1 MYYILALLLLGV
13 LIMAHEA
20 GHFLAARACGI
31 GVQEFAMGMGPL
43 LLKKKSK
50 KGTQFSL
57 RLFPI
62 GGYCQFYGEDEDLP
76 DPRAF
81 NRQAVWKRAVTV
93 ASGPLMNFIVAFLV
107 IVLYMSAVG
116 LLAVVPNVAQVEPNA
131 QQAGLMP
138 GDELIAVNGEAVT
151 DTQMIALAIDESAG
165 ESVTLTVQRDGEQME
180 IAVTPFY
187 DEELVRAVY
196 AMQTPVVSAVG
207 HETDFSLVDF
217 VADARAAT
225 PTAAGELVAYD
236 YYALCEKVADC
247 TQGMKRGV
255 KRVFERRVART
266 GMACAALERRITG
279 FSNEREKRVRN
290 LVARARLA
298 TEKRVASAESA
309 VERLAGKLDA
319 LSPLKVLARGYFNVQ
334 AAGSTVTSV
343 RSLKRGDTVTARGKD
358 GSFEATVTEVYP
370 SENNQ

>member
-13 LIMAHEA
+13 LILAHEA

-43 LLKKKSK
+43 LLKKTSK

-81 NRQAVWKRAVTV
+81 NRQPVWKRAITV

-116 LLAVVPNVAQVEPNA
+116 LLAVVPKVAQVEPNA

-151 DTQMIALAIDESAG
+151 DTQLIAMAIDESAG
-165 ESVTLTVQRDGEQME
+165 ADVTLTVLRDGEQME

-187 DEELVRAVY
+187 DEELGRYRAGFTFAQERVHVPLLQSIPFSVSYNVESVRLIASTLKNLVFKGEGVNEVTGPVGTVY
-196 AMQTPVVSAVG
+196 VIQEVTQTGGLDVYLELIALISVNLGVVNLLPIPGLDGSRLLFLLVEAIRRRPVKREMEGAIHAAGFILLMGLMIVLTYKDIMS
-207 HETDFSLVDF
+207 FF
-217 VADARAAT
+217 VA
-225 PTAAGELVAYD
+225 G
-236 YYALCEKVADC
+236 
-247 TQGMKRGV
+247 
-255 KRVFERRVART
+255 
-266 GMACAALERRITG
+266 
-279 FSNEREKRVRN
+279 
-290 LVARARLA
+290 
-298 TEKRVASAESA
+298 
-309 VERLAGKLDA
+309 
-319 LSPLKVLARGYFNVQ
+319 
-334 AAGSTVTSV
+334 
-343 RSLKRGDTVTARGKD
+343 
-358 GSFEATVTEVYP
+358 
-370 SENNQ
+370 

>member
-13 LIMAHEA
+13 LILAHEA

-43 LLKKKSK
+43 LLKKTSK

-81 NRQAVWKRAVTV
+81 NRQPVWKRVVTV

-165 ESVTLTVQRDGEQME
+165 ESVTLTVLRDGEQIE

-187 DEELVRAVY
+187 DEELGRYRAGFTFAQDRVHVPLLQSIPFSVSYNVESVRLIAS
-196 AMQTPVVSAVG
+196 TLKTSC
-207 HETDFSLVDF
+207 SR
-217 VADARAAT
+217 ARAS
-225 PTAAGELVAYD
+225 
-236 YYALCEKVADC
+236 
-247 TQGMKRGV
+247 MR
-255 KRVFERRVART
+255 
-266 GMACAALERRITG
+266 
-279 FSNEREKRVRN
+279 
-290 LVARARLA
+290 
-298 TEKRVASAESA
+298 
-309 VERLAGKLDA
+309 
-319 LSPLKVLARGYFNVQ
+319 
-334 AAGSTVTSV
+334 
-343 RSLKRGDTVTARGKD
+343 
-358 GSFEATVTEVYP
+358 
-370 SENNQ
+370 

>member
-165 ESVTLTVQRDGEQME
+165 ESVTLTVLRDGEQME

-187 DEELVRAVY
+187 DEELGRYRAGFTFAQQRVRVPLLQSVPFSVSYNVESVRLIASTLKNLLFKGEGVNDVTGPVGTVY
-196 AMQTPVVSAVG
+196 VIQEVTQAGGLDVYLELIALISVNLGVVNLLPIPGLDGSRLLFLLVEAIRRRPVKRELEGAIHAAGFILLMGLMIVLTYKDIMS
-207 HETDFSLVDF
+207 FF
-217 VADARAAT
+217 VA
-225 PTAAGELVAYD
+225 G
-236 YYALCEKVADC
+236 
-247 TQGMKRGV
+247 
-255 KRVFERRVART
+255 
-266 GMACAALERRITG
+266 
-279 FSNEREKRVRN
+279 
-290 LVARARLA
+290 
-298 TEKRVASAESA
+298 
-309 VERLAGKLDA
+309 
-319 LSPLKVLARGYFNVQ
+319 
-334 AAGSTVTSV
+334 
-343 RSLKRGDTVTARGKD
+343 
-358 GSFEATVTEVYP
+358 
-370 SENNQ
+370 

>member
-13 LIMAHEA
+13 LILAHEA

-43 LLKKKSK
+43 LLKKTSK

-81 NRQAVWKRAVTV
+81 NRQPVWKRAITV
-93 ASGPLMNFIVAFLV
+93 ASGPLMNFIVAFLM

-116 LLAVVPNVAQVEPNA
+116 LLAVVPKVAQVEPNA

-151 DTQMIALAIDESAG
+151 DTQLIAMAIDESAG
-165 ESVTLTVQRDGEQME
+165 ADVTLTVLRDGEQME

-187 DEELVRAVY
+187 DEELGRYRAGFTFAQERVHVPLLQSIPFSVSYNVESVRLIASTLKNLVFKGEGVNEVTGPVGTVY
-196 AMQTPVVSAVG
+196 VIQEVTQTGGLDVYLELIALISVNLGVVNLLPIPGLDGSRLLFLLVEAIRRRPVKRELEGAIHAAGFILLMGLMIVLTYKDIMS
-207 HETDFSLVDF
+207 FF
-217 VADARAAT
+217 VA
-225 PTAAGELVAYD
+225 G
-236 YYALCEKVADC
+236 
-247 TQGMKRGV
+247 
-255 KRVFERRVART
+255 
-266 GMACAALERRITG
+266 
-279 FSNEREKRVRN
+279 
-290 LVARARLA
+290 
-298 TEKRVASAESA
+298 
-309 VERLAGKLDA
+309 
-319 LSPLKVLARGYFNVQ
+319 
-334 AAGSTVTSV
+334 
-343 RSLKRGDTVTARGKD
+343 
-358 GSFEATVTEVYP
+358 
-370 SENNQ
+370 

>member
-187 DEELVRAVY
+187 DEELGRYRAGFTFAQQRVRVPLLQSVPFSVSYNVESVRLIASTLKNLVFKGEGVNDVTGPVGTVY
-196 AMQTPVVSAVG
+196 VIQEVTQAGGLDVYLELIALISVNLGVVNLLPIPGLDGSRLLFLLVEAIRRRPVKRELEGAIHAAGFILLMGLMIVLTYKDIMS
-207 HETDFSLVDF
+207 FF
-217 VADARAAT
+217 VA
-225 PTAAGELVAYD
+225 G
-236 YYALCEKVADC
+236 
-247 TQGMKRGV
+247 
-255 KRVFERRVART
+255 
-266 GMACAALERRITG
+266 
-279 FSNEREKRVRN
+279 
-290 LVARARLA
+290 
-298 TEKRVASAESA
+298 
-309 VERLAGKLDA
+309 
-319 LSPLKVLARGYFNVQ
+319 
-334 AAGSTVTSV
+334 
-343 RSLKRGDTVTARGKD
+343 
-358 GSFEATVTEVYP
+358 
-370 SENNQ
+370 